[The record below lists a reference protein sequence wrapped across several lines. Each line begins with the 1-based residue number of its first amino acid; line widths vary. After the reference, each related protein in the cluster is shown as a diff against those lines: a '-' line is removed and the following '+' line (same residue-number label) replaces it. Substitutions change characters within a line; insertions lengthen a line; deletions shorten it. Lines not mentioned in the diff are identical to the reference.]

1 MVIWYGKNH
10 VGIWKTALTSKI
22 ETDSREHADSSGE
35 NGMGEWRDGAKKKK
49 KKELMDIDN
58 SMVIVGWWGEMGA
71 DGGGRGYRK
80 NNGMEKIP

>member
-1 MVIWYGKNH
+1 
-10 VGIWKTALTSKI
+10 
-22 ETDSREHADSSGE
+22 
-35 NGMGEWRDGAKKKK
+35 MGEWRDGAKKKK